1 MWCQNVLLTAE
12 WRKLSHL
19 CFIWTL
25 LNSGVPF
32 PSTIFSSSIHY
43 SPMLFSFMG
52 VGNKIWRRFCVLA
65 SGISFSEPLVALYWR
80 YTFPV
85 FYMRERELSHIKTCG
100 WVHEHTNFV
109 FKLFKPSMLCWLVS
123 WNNWRTRQNMSES
136 MRKSVGTW
144 CLDCH
149 PQEMLNPISWA
160 TKRKFQKIILLFL
173 ESILPETNASTY
185 SLCNCCTKMKGDCYR
200 VCLLSE

>member
-25 LNSGVPF
+25 LNSEVPF
-32 PSTIFSSSIHY
+32 PSIIFSSSIHY

-52 VGNKIWRRFCVLA
+52 FGNKIWRRFCFLE
-65 SGISFSEPLVALYWR
+65 SGISFSKLLVALYWR

-85 FYMRERELSHIKTCG
+85 FYMRERELSHTKTCRSVRG
-100 WVHEHTNFV
+100 HTHFV
-109 FKLFKPSMLCWLVS
+109 FRLFKPSMLCRLVS
-123 WNNWRTRQNMSES
+123 SNNLRTRQNMGES
-136 MRKSVGTW
+136 MRNSVGTW
-144 CLDCH
+144 CPDCH
-149 PQEMLNPISWA
+149 PQEMLNPIPWT

-173 ESILPETNASTY
+173 ESILPETNTSPY
-185 SLCNCCTKMKGDCYR
+185 SLCMCCTEMKGDCLR